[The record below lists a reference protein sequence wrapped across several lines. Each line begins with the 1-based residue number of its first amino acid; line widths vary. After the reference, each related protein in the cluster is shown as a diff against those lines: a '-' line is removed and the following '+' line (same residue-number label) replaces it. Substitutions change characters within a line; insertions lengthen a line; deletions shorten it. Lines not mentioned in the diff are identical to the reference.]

1 LNHFNDEAWVDFVR
15 QTAPPP
21 RREDIQRHLDEGCV
35 PCARAHG
42 VWTAVAS
49 LMSRESQYEV
59 PEQAMIASDALFED
73 WRRRFVIPKRARV
86 ARLVFDSLLGPVA
99 VGVRG
104 GTSPARRLLHR
115 TGPWSVDIRMELLS
129 GTLLLLD
136 GQLLKSE
143 PRSPDSGEIK
153 TFLADSNKV
162 LASASLNQFGEFQLQ
177 CQLER
182 DMRAYF
188 DIPGETPIA
197 VTLPKLP

>member
-15 QTAPPP
+15 QTVPPL
-21 RREDIQRHLDEGCV
+21 RREDIQRHLDDGCV

-42 VWTAVAS
+42 IWATVANF
-49 LMSRESQYEV
+49 MRGESQYEFA
-59 PEQAMIASDALFED
+59 EQATVASDALFED
-73 WRRRFVIPKRARV
+73 WRRRVVIPKRARV
-86 ARLVFDSLLGPVA
+86 ARLVFDSLRGPVA
-99 VGVRG
+99 IGVRG

-115 TGPWSVDIRMELLS
+115 TGPWSIDIRIELLS

-143 PRSPDSGEIK
+143 PRSQESGEIK
-153 TFLADSNKV
+153 TFLAGADRV
-162 LASASLNQFGEFQLQ
+162 LAGASLNQFGEFQLQ

-188 DIPGETPIA
+188 EIPGETPIA
-197 VTLPKLP
+197 VTLPNLP